1 MSIRSKT
8 SFWFKSACGLIYQL
22 FNLTLEYKYYNYHNK
37 WRNTTCSGKNFHC
50 SSCLHRHR
58 NSQHFG
64 LVLSFAHPS
73 CLPFTYIYIK
83 FMLGILDYGYSSLV
97 LRYSCIHITIL
108 IVIYQF
114 ILVWL
119 FGHLERSP
127 GFFSGPCE
135 ARVGHIYFLAPPAS
149 FFQLWSQGFNRCYH
163 T

>member
-1 MSIRSKT
+1 MQWNGISLI
-8 SFWFKSACGLIYQL
+8 KSRDHLEPLGFTL
-22 FNLTLEYKYYNYHNK
+22 FMH
-37 WRNTTCSGKNFHC
+37 RNFFHC

-64 LVLSFAHPS
+64 PVLSFARPS
-73 CLPFTYIYIK
+73 RLPFTYIYIK

-149 FFQLWSQGFNRCYH
+149 FFQLGSQGFNNLILAFLLSSSSRLREVIIP
-163 T
+163 